1 MAWRIPKMKTITGIT
16 ETALY
21 TGDLPRAVHFYGTI
35 LGLKS
40 LTGDAR
46 FHAFSVADRHVLLL
60 FLKGTSLT
68 PTRLP
73 GGVVPPHDGTGP
85 VHIGF
90 SVAPGTLE
98 EWEAHLQMHAVGIEG
113 RVTWERG
120 GESIYF
126 RDPDGHLLEMLTP
139 GVWAIF

>member
-1 MAWRIPKMKTITGIT
+1 MKTITGII
-16 ETALY
+16 ETALH
-21 TGDLPRAVHFYGTI
+21 TEDLPRAVHFYETI
-35 LGLKS
+35 LGLES
-40 LTGDAR
+40 LRGDAR

-60 FLKGTSLT
+60 FLKGASLT

-73 GGVVPPHDGTGP
+73 GGVVPPHDGAGRL
-85 VHIGF
+85 HIGF
-90 SVAPGTLE
+90 SVPAGSLA
-98 EWEAHLQMHAVGIEG
+98 EWEAHLQTHAVRIES
-113 RVTWERG
+113 RMTWERG

>member
-1 MAWRIPKMKTITGIT
+1 MQPITGII

-21 TGDLPRAVHFYGTI
+21 TEDIPRAVHFYETI

-40 LTGDAR
+40 LTGDSR

-60 FLKGTSLT
+60 FAKGTSLT

-73 GGVVPPHDGTGP
+73 GGVVPPHDGAGP

-90 SVAPGTLE
+90 SVPPETLA
-98 EWEAHLQMHAVGIEG
+98 EWEAHLQAHEVTIES
-113 RVTWERG
+113 RTTWERG

-126 RDPDGHLLEMLTP
+126 RDPDGHLLELLTP
-139 GVWAIF
+139 GVWPIF

>member
-1 MAWRIPKMKTITGIT
+1 MKTITGII

-21 TGDLPRAVHFYGTI
+21 TKDIAQAVHFYETI

-60 FLKGTSLT
+60 FLQGTSLT
-68 PTRLP
+68 PSRLP

-90 SVAPGTLE
+90 SVPSETLA
-98 EWEAHLQMHAVGIEG
+98 EWEAHLQTHGVEVES

-139 GVWAIF
+139 GVWTIF